1 MPTYTYIWAEVVG
14 GVAET
19 APGIATYSAPVV
31 AAADTWNFNVFVEDG
46 HGNVALATAN
56 LTIEP

>member
-1 MPTYTYIWAEVVG
+1 VV
-14 GVAET
+14 ET
-19 APGIATYSAPVV
+19 APGIATYSAPVL